1 MMTATKTKPLP
12 ASKLTPPPPHNYL
25 PPSQKSLI
33 WSKSIDFL
41 IFIFLNFTKRLLP
54 RNK

>member
-12 ASKLTPPPPHNYL
+12 ASKLNPPPRNYL

-41 IFIFLNFTKRLLP
+41 IFIL
-54 RNK
+54 